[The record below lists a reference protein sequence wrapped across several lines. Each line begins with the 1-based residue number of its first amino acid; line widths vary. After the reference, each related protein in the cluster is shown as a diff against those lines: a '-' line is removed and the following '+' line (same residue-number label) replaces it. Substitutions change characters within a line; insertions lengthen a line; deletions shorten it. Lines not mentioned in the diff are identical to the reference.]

1 LVWKILKGKSE
12 ADQKII
18 AAVKNI
24 AGFTPSNLELY
35 RLATIHSSI
44 SKQNGAG
51 VKESNERLEYLGDAV
66 LGAAVADY
74 LFKKYPYKDEGFLTE
89 IRSRIV
95 NREAL
100 NTLARKI
107 GVGTI
112 VQFDNKNVHLQ
123 QVILGNTLEAIVGAV
138 YLDKGYARCKKFVI
152 DKLIAPYYD
161 LEEVVNSDTNYKSQI
176 IEWAQRE
183 GKSIRFEIVEVKKA
197 KNRKEFIAQVVLD
210 EEAKATGYGN
220 NKKKAEQDAAF
231 KTIEMLKISEP

>member
-1 LVWKILKGKSE
+1 L
-12 ADQKII
+12 
-18 AAVKNI
+18 
-24 AGFTPSNLELY
+24 
-35 RLATIHSSI
+35 HSSI

-51 VKESNERLEYLGDAV
+51 VKESNERLEYLGDAI

-107 GVGTI
+107 GVGNI
-112 VQFDNKNVHLQ
+112 VQFDNKNIHLQ

-138 YLDKGYARCKKFVI
+138 YLDKGYFRCKKFVI
-152 DKLIAPYYD
+152 DKLIVPYYD

-183 GKSIRFEIVEVKKA
+183 GKNIRFEIVEVKKA
-197 KNRKEFIAQVVLD
+197 KNRKEFIAQVMLD